1 MKGGVFMNHHLHKYK
16 FESMMSKDHKHRI
29 SGYSEGMIGI
39 NSFHF
44 HFFNGIS
51 SYKNHTHY
59 YSGITGFSIKTENG
73 HKHKIEGTLEA
84 NNMHEHKF
92 SNYTNEDVSYHS
104 DRLKHEAYI

>member
-1 MKGGVFMNHHLHKYK
+1 MTPHLHKYK
-16 FESMMSKDHKHRI
+16 FESNLSNEHKHRLT
-29 SGYSEGMIGI
+29 GYSDGMIGI

-59 YSGITGFSIKTENG
+59 YSGVTGFPIKTENG
-73 HKHKIEGTLEA
+73 HKHKIEGFLEV

-92 SNYTNEDVSYHS
+92 SNYTYEDVSYRS
-104 DRLKHEAYI
+104 DGLRHEAYI